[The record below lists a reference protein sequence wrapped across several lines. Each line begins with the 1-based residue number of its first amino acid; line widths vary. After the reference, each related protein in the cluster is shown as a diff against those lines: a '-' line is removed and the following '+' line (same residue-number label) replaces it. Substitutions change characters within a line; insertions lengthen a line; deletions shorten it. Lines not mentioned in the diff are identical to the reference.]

1 MSFTDPTTVDAG
13 GHSVAIEGR
22 PLHGEPVRVTV
33 DGDDV
38 TLPLTGD
45 RRTVR
50 KSDKFVAKYANGAS
64 IIDKP
69 HKQVVT
75 LPNGGKIIRKS
86 HKTVIQ
92 HGGTTIVDKPHKT
105 TLGGQPRDV

>member
-1 MSFTDPTTVDAG
+1 MSLSDPTIVDAG

-22 PLHGEPVRVTV
+22 PLHGDPVRVTV

-50 KSDKFVAKYANGAS
+50 KPHKFVAKYSNGAS

-75 LPNGGKIIRKS
+75 LPNGGKIIRKP
-86 HKTVIQ
+86 HKTVVRVD
-92 HGGTTIVDKPHKT
+92 GVAMVDKPHKT
-105 TLGGQPRDV
+105 TFDERRHT